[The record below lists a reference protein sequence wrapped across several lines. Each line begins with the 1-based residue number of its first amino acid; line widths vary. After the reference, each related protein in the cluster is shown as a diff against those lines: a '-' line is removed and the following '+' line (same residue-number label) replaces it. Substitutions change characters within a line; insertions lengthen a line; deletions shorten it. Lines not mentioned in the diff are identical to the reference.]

1 MTALCIGT
9 FTACTTDAD
18 VLDESPSYVSFT
30 PSLPMET
37 SRATDT
43 GFDNNDQI

>member
-30 PSLPMET
+30 ADGNKPGYGYGL
-37 SRATDT
+37 
-43 GFDNNDQI
+43 